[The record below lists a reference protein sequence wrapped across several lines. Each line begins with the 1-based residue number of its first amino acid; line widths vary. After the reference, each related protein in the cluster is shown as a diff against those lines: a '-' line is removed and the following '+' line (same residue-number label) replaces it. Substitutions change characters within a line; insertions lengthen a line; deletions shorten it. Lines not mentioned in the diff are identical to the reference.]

1 MRRLLGIRK
10 GWQFQVYGLVA
21 FELSFDAIGWQ
32 RSFRFHALRIV
43 ASLRLVAQHKTVR
56 SRIGVTALR
65 SELPCLG
72 WARYLEEV
80 IQNEVVAAALGPR
93 HSSYWPVFKSH
104 RSGSS
109 IIAAEAATELFVNL
123 SIDYNGVMQSRCT
136 SSETQTKAGLFEDIN
151 FLIVPFVLPRGW
163 LSTVVWLEG

>member
-1 MRRLLGIRK
+1 VRRLLGIRK

-93 HSSYWPVFKSH
+93 RSYWPVLHSH
-104 RSGSS
+104 RCGWAPLLLLQKQPPNHSS
-109 IIAAEAATELFVNL
+109 ICRLN
-123 SIDYNGVMQSRCT
+123 YNGVMQSRCT
-136 SSETQTKAGLFEDIN
+136 SSETKPKAGLLRTAAF
-151 FLIVPFVLPRGW
+151 
-163 LSTVVWLEG
+163 

>member
-1 MRRLLGIRK
+1 MH
-10 GWQFQVYGLVA
+10 GLA
-21 FELSFDAIGWQ
+21 TLELSFDAIGWQ
-32 RSFRFHALRIV
+32 RGFRFHALRIV
-43 ASLRLVAQHKTVR
+43 ASLQLVAQHKTVR
-56 SRIGVTALR
+56 SRIGVTAAA
-65 SELPCLG
+65 C
-72 WARYLEEV
+72 V
-80 IQNEVVAAALGPR
+80 QNFHVVGGPDIPMKLLQYEVVAAALGAR
-93 HSSYWPVFKSH
+93 HSSYWPVFQSH

-123 SIDYNGVMQSRCT
+123 SIDYSGVMQSRCT